1 MAPPVFGKVRAR
13 GEEARRIDGAAV
25 TQSGLERL
33 HLDGAPREAATATV
47 PITFEQLYRE
57 HFDFTVRTL
66 RHLGVP
72 PGALLDA
79 VQDLWLVV
87 HRQLTSFEGRS
98 SHRTWLFS
106 IALNTARHQLRW
118 QRRHQRRW
126 IPLQED
132 LPDPRL
138 GPEGMHASREAFE
151 LVREFLATLDEPR
164 RALFI
169 SQLLEQLD
177 AGETAQ
183 LLGIER
189 GQVYHRVRDLRRAF
203 KRWVLAR
210 QGGSQ

>member
-1 MAPPVFGKVRAR
+1 MAPPVFVKVQAL
-13 GEEARRIDGAAV
+13 GDPARRIDRARV
-25 TQSGLERL
+25 TQSELERL
-33 HLDGAPREAATATV
+33 HLDRAPRDAATTTV
-47 PITFEQLYRE
+47 PISFEQLYRE

-72 PGALLDA
+72 PGSLLDA

-106 IALNTARHQLRW
+106 IALNTARQQLRW
-118 QRRHQRRW
+118 QRRHRQRW
-126 IPLQED
+126 TALQDD

-138 GPEGMHASREAFE
+138 GPEGMQASREAFE
-151 LVREFLATLDEPR
+151 LVRAFLDTLDEPR

-177 AGETAQ
+177 AGETAE

-189 GQVYHRVRDLRRAF
+189 TQVYHRVRDLRRAF
-203 KRWVLAR
+203 KRWVLSR
-210 QGGSQ
+210 QGGSE